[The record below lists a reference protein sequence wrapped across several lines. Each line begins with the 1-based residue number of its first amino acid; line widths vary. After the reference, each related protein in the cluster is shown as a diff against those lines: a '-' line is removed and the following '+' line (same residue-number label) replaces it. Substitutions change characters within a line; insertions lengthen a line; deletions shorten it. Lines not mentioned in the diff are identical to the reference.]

1 MHLKGKVA
9 LVTGSAKGIGKAI
22 ILDLAS
28 KGCNVI
34 INYLTSEQEAYEL
47 KKELE
52 NKYHVEVLVI
62 KADISNELDVK
73 EMITKIIDRFNK
85 IDILVNNAAIEI
97 NSELKNKTKDSFIKV
112 LNTNV
117 VGTFLVSKYVG
128 EYMMKEKYGKIIN
141 ITSNNAINK
150 YDPVTLEYDAS
161 KAAIISLT
169 HNFSKA
175 FSPFINV
182 NAIAPGWVKTESIEK
197 IDLELDGNFIKEES
211 KKILKK
217 RFAEPNEIASLVSFL
232 VSDDAEYINNEV
244 IKIDGGTIDD

>member
-1 MHLKGKVA
+1 MHLKGRVA

-22 ILDLAS
+22 IVDLAS

-34 INYLTSEQEAYEL
+34 INYLTSEQEAYKL
-47 KKELE
+47 KYELE
-52 NKYHVEVLVI
+52 NNYNVEALVI
-62 KADISNELDVK
+62 KADISNESDVK
-73 EMITKIIDRFNK
+73 EMTTKIINKFNK

-97 NSELKNKTKDSFIKV
+97 NSELKDKTRDSFIKV
-112 LNTNV
+112 LDTNV

-128 EYMMKEKYGKIIN
+128 EYMMKEQYGKIIN

-150 YDPVTLEYDAS
+150 YDPITLEYDAS

-182 NAIAPGWVKTESIEK
+182 NAVAPGWVKTENIEK
-197 IDLELDGNFIKEES
+197 VDSELDGNFIKEES
-211 KKILKK
+211 KKILKN
-217 RFAEPNEIASLVSFL
+217 RFAEPEEIASLVTFL
-232 VSDDAEYINNEV
+232 ASDDAAYINNEV
-244 IKIDGGTIDD
+244 IKIDGGTIDE